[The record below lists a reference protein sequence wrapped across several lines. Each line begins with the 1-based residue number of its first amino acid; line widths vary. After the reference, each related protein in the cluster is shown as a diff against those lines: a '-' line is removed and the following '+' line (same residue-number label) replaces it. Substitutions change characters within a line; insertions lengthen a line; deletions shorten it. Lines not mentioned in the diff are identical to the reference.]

1 MSATNTDLV
10 LDRRLD
16 HAEASRSASSTNTAG
31 RRRSAAEVETIVHG
45 TTTATNITIEHNGSE
60 CGMLTTEGFRDILHI
75 GRHKRPYN
83 FSLHFDV
90 PWQSQPLVKRRNR
103 IAIPE
108 RILPPTGAV
117 ATPLDEAAVRAACA
131 VFRRRGIESVVIGFM
146 FAFLNDA
153 HERRARGKS
162 GALRFSGVGDL
173 GCSRH
178 RRGRTHRTA
187 CTVMILYSGGLFF
200 LIGPYAALLYF
211 VGESFPT
218 AIRATGARWSPPWGQ
233 SARFLP
239 VWVLLIS

>member
-1 MSATNTDLV
+1 MARIGVDVGGTNTDLV
-10 LDRRLD
+10 LECSKGVFYHKVPTTLKNQSIGVVEGVKALCRK
-16 HAEASRSASSTNTAG
+16 AEIEP
-31 RRRSAAEVETIVHG
+31 AEVETIVHG

-187 CTVMILYSGGLFF
+187 W
-200 LIGPYAALLYF
+200 A
-211 VGESFPT
+211 
-218 AIRATGARWSPPWGQ
+218 WS
-233 SARFLP
+233 
-239 VWVLLIS
+239 